1 MSSNGDWQSS
11 SQQYSILL
19 SPCDTSRIYLTASI
33 ASTAGLLYNLWADQL
48 AGESPERSRRGNRAF
63 FMTQI
68 GLMFEGQ
75 FGLTWARWQ
84 RLLQAAES
92 LGYQCVFRSDHFTI
106 QAPDHESLETWVSLT
121 YAASHTQRIEFGPL
135 VSPVTFRHPAML
147 VRMAAAVDDLS
158 GGRLVLG
165 LGAGWNEREHR
176 QFGVPFPRVWERY
189 AMLEEALEVTTRLL
203 REDKAITYA
212 GRYFPLEGAVL
223 LPRPQRRGGP
233 PILIG
238 GNGPKRTLPLAA
250 RYADEWNGVFI
261 SPATYRERSG
271 LLNELLAREGRSP
284 QAVKRS
290 LMTETIFG
298 ETDGAFRAKLGRRDA
313 GELEKLIA
321 GTPSQVVDRIGA
333 YVEAGVERF
342 MLQWLDLDDL
352 DGIEKLAKSVLPH
365 FHRVG

>member
-1 MSSNGDWQSS
+1 M
-11 SQQYSILL
+11 
-19 SPCDTSRIYLTASI
+19 R
-33 ASTAGLLYNLWADQL
+33 
-48 AGESPERSRRGNRAF
+48 
-63 FMTQI
+63 
-68 GLMFEGQ
+68 
-75 FGLTWARWQ
+75 
-84 RLLQAAES
+84 AAES

-106 QAPDHESLETWVSLT
+106 QAPDQESLETWVSLT

-158 GGRLVLG
+158 GGRLVFG
-165 LGAGWNEREHR
+165 MGAGWNEREHR
-176 QFGVPFPRVWERY
+176 QFGVPFPPLPERY
-189 AMLEEALEVTTRLL
+189 AKFQEALEVTTRLL
-203 REDKAITYA
+203 REDKPVTYN
-212 GRYFPLEGAVL
+212 GKHFPLDGAVL
-223 LPRPQRRGGP
+223 LPRPLRRGGP

-238 GNGPKRTLPLAA
+238 GNGPKLTLPLVA

-271 LLNELLAREGRSP
+271 LLNELLARQGRKP

-290 LMTETIFG
+290 LMTEVVFG
-298 ETDGAFRAKLGRRDA
+298 ETDAAFKAKLGQRDT
-313 GELEKLIA
+313 ENIIA
-321 GTPSQVVDRIGA
+321 GTPSQVIDRIGA

-365 FHRVG
+365 FQRAG